1 MDMFYLK
8 NKIITFILKK
18 TIQIWLQFKKPRIW
32 NKI

>member
-1 MDMFYLK
+1 MAMFYLK

-18 TIQIWLQFKKPRIW
+18 TIQIWLQLKKPRIW